1 MGRGPVA
8 LTGAMTVTVR
18 PATEADL
25 PALTRLD
32 LTYPTDRILS
42 LERSGE
48 PPQHTFALRWRNRVP
63 APMAVYA
70 TYAMD
75 GLREALEQ
83 TDRFVVAQ
91 MDGDVVGFLMII
103 VPTWTDAAEITDLA
117 VDIAFRRMGAGRA
130 LVESAAEW
138 ARKRG
143 HRSLWVEPRADNH
156 AAISFYVSLGFRV
169 SGFNDRLN
177 SNADHQDG
185 RPTVYMHLELR

>member
-1 MGRGPVA
+1 MP
-8 LTGAMTVTVR
+8 VTVR

-42 LERSGE
+42 LARSGE
-48 PPQHTFALRWRNRVP
+48 PPEHTFALRWRNQVP

-70 TYAMD
+70 TYTMD

-83 TDRFVVAQ
+83 TDLFAVAEV
-91 MDGDVVGFLMII
+91 DGEVAGLLMII
-103 VPTWTDAAEITDLA
+103 VPAWTDAAEITDLA

-138 ARKRG
+138 ASKCG

-169 SGFNDRLN
+169 SGFNDRLY
-177 SNADHQDG
+177 SNADHEEG
-185 RPTVYMHLELR
+185 RTTVYMHLDLR